1 MRPVPLR
8 KGWSAACASSCD
20 PRTALGQSVAQ
31 PEPRTPGAPN
41 SNGCQSG
48 GQDRQLVSVRM
59 SKNTI
64 KTMQTNPAVVY
75 AGVDVAKATLQLH
88 LQGQQSEFSNTLNGL
103 QQLCAQ
109 LQKVPSV
116 HVICEATGG
125 YERALVKLLH
135 QEHIPVS
142 VTNPARV
149 RAAAQA
155 QGQRAKTDRIDARV
169 LTDYGQRYQ
178 PKATPPTSA
187 IQDQLVAQTQWLKQL
202 IHGRALAKTQAEHHQ
217 DPFVRRQHAK
227 LMTHLDSQ
235 IEAAEKQIEAL
246 LEQDAALQQR
256 VNCLDEIQGVGPRT
270 AWMVLAHMPELG
282 HLNRHEVAALAGL
295 APWTRESGTM
305 KGMRCIGGGRPEV
318 RLALYMAALSA
329 ARCNPVLRTL
339 YKRLRAKGKLSKV
352 ALTAVMRRLLTYMN
366 QRIKALLS
374 ETATAQTEELQK
386 A

>member
-1 MRPVPLR
+1 
-8 KGWSAACASSCD
+8 
-20 PRTALGQSVAQ
+20 
-31 PEPRTPGAPN
+31 
-41 SNGCQSG
+41 
-48 GQDRQLVSVRM
+48 M

-64 KTMQTNPAVVY
+64 KTMESKTAVVY

-88 LQGQQSEFSNTLNGL
+88 LQGQQSEFSNTPKGL
-103 QQLCAQ
+103 HQLCAQ
-109 LQKVPSV
+109 LKKVPRV
-116 HVICEATGG
+116 HVVCEATGG
-125 YERALVKLLH
+125 YERALVKGLH
-135 QEHIPVS
+135 QGLIPVS

-155 QGQRAKTDRIDARV
+155 QGQRAKTDQIDARG

-178 PKATPPTSA
+178 PEPTPPTSA
-187 IQDQLVAQTQWLKQL
+187 TQDQLVALTQWLKQL
-202 IHGRALAKTQAEHHQ
+202 IPGRALAKTQAEHHQ

-227 LMTHLDSQ
+227 LMTHLQSQ
-235 IEAAEKQIEAL
+235 IEAAEEQIEAL

-256 VNCLDEIQGVGPRT
+256 VDCLDEIQGVGPRT

-282 HLNRHEVAALAGL
+282 RLNRHEVAALAGL

-305 KGMRCIGGGRPEV
+305 KGRRCIGGGRPEV

-339 YKRLRAKGKLSKV
+339 YKRLRAKGKLPKV

-366 QRIKALLS
+366 HRIKALPS
-374 ETATAQTEELQK
+374 ETATAQTKGLQK